1 MYLQEE
7 YNRSAFDSEDTTP
20 ENEVNQDII
29 DDENVENSW
38 TIELNLMTILEKIIW
53 NSRKVP
59 NFRKY
64 FVKKKWLFS
73 IQIIVDVNKRIHTI
87 NY

>member
-1 MYLQEE
+1 MALVKEE

-38 TIELNLMTILEKIIW
+38 IIELNWMTTAFPHIVSATKIQFI
-53 NSRKVP
+53 
-59 NFRKY
+59 
-64 FVKKKWLFS
+64 KKKM
-73 IQIIVDVNKRIHTI
+73 
-87 NY
+87 

>member
-1 MYLQEE
+1 MALVKEE

-38 TIELNLMTILEKIIW
+38 TFELNWMIILENHLKL
-53 NSRKVP
+53 
-59 NFRKY
+59 
-64 FVKKKWLFS
+64 KKG
-73 IQIIVDVNKRIHTI
+73 T
-87 NY
+87 

>member
-1 MYLQEE
+1 MPLVALVKEE

-38 TIELNLMTILEKIIW
+38 TIELNLMTTY
-53 NSRKVP
+53 
-59 NFRKY
+59 FRKNNLKL
-64 FVKKKWLFS
+64 KKG
-73 IQIIVDVNKRIHTI
+73 T
-87 NY
+87 

>member
-1 MYLQEE
+1 MHLQEE

-38 TIELNLMTILEKIIW
+38 TIELNLMTIY
-53 NSRKVP
+53 
-59 NFRKY
+59 FRKNNLKL
-64 FVKKKWLFS
+64 KKG
-73 IQIIVDVNKRIHTI
+73 T
-87 NY
+87 

>member
-59 NFRKY
+59 NCRKC
-64 FVKKKWLFS
+64 S
-73 IQIIVDVNKRIHTI
+73 IAYKEMIIFYS
-87 NY
+87 NYSWHK

>member
-1 MYLQEE
+1 MHLQEE

-38 TIELNLMTILEKIIW
+38 TIELNLMIILEK
-53 NSRKVP
+53 
-59 NFRKY
+59 Y
-64 FVKKKWLFS
+64 FETQERYLIVENVSWKRNDYFLF
-73 IQIIVDVNKRIHTI
+73 KL
-87 NY
+87 

>member
-1 MYLQEE
+1 MALVKEE

-38 TIELNLMTILEKIIW
+38 TIELNLMTIY
-53 NSRKVP
+53 
-59 NFRKY
+59 FRKNNLKL
-64 FVKKKWLFS
+64 KKG
-73 IQIIVDVNKRIHTI
+73 T
-87 NY
+87 

>member
-1 MYLQEE
+1 MLFSAKYPQWIPYAIIGSTGVSLPLVALVKEE

-38 TIELNLMTILEKIIW
+38 TTELNLMT
-53 NSRKVP
+53 NY
-59 NFRKY
+59 FRKNNLKL
-64 FVKKKWLFS
+64 KKG
-73 IQIIVDVNKRIHTI
+73 T
-87 NY
+87 

>member
-1 MYLQEE
+1 MHLQEE

-38 TIELNLMTILEKIIW
+38 IIELNLMTILE
-53 NSRKVP
+53 N
-59 NFRKY
+59 Y
-64 FVKKKWLFS
+64 FETQERYLIVENVSWKRNDYFLF
-73 IQIIVDVNKRIHTI
+73 KL
-87 NY
+87 

>member
-1 MYLQEE
+1 MALVKEE

-38 TIELNLMTILEKIIW
+38 TLELNLMTILEK
-53 NSRKVP
+53 
-59 NFRKY
+59 
-64 FVKKKWLFS
+64 
-73 IQIIVDVNKRIHTI
+73 
-87 NY
+87 

>member
-1 MYLQEE
+1 MLFSAKYPQWIPYAIIGSTGVSLPLVALVKEE

-38 TIELNLMTILEKIIW
+38 TIELN
-53 NSRKVP
+53 
-59 NFRKY
+59 FRK
-64 FVKKKWLFS
+64 
-73 IQIIVDVNKRIHTI
+73 
-87 NY
+87 